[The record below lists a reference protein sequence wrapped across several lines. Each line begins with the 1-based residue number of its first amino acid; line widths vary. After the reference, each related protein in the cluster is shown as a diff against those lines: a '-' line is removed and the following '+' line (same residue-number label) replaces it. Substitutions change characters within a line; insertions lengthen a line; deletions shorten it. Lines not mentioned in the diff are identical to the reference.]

1 MAHESVLRVVRGRA
15 ERGAILAALMTLL
28 LHSEQRSTGSV
39 LLKLLPSIV
48 LGLLLSLQLILI
60 LLHVEVLSLAD
71 PHLLKLLLLTR

>member
-1 MAHESVLRVVRGRA
+1 MAHESVLRVVRARA
-15 ERGAILAALMTLL
+15 ERGTILAALMTLL